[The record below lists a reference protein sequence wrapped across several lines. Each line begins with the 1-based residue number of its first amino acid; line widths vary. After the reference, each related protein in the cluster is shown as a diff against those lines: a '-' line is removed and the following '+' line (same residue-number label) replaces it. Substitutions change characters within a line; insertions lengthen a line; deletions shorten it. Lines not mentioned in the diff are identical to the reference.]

1 MFDAKVLKVLIS
13 APGDTASAVA
23 AAIDALHGLNGSR
36 AERDGVMILPRH
48 WQSDAIPLLHTDGG
62 QGVINQQLVDS
73 ADIVVALFD
82 SRLGQATPNA
92 VSGTAEEIE
101 RALAAGKPI
110 HVYFSDEPIPRDA
123 DLEQL
128 AGLQKFRKELEGKG
142 LLGIYANS
150 NDLAYRVRA
159 AIEHDIDQMDL
170 GGQTVPSRPPT
181 TEHAMPRLRYDE
193 GRKRV
198 ILENRSPTVR
208 ADQLTLEVLEQGP
221 FRLFYDGEPFDL
233 PPLAEASFPI
243 TLAWG
248 ANKIVVRI
256 RWLENGEMQEETI
269 TLTF

>member
-13 APGDTASAVA
+13 APGDTADEVEAV
-23 AAIDALHGLNGSR
+23 IDGLHGLNSSR
-36 AERDGVMILPRH
+36 AERDGVIILPRH
-48 WQSDAIPLLHTDGG
+48 WKSDAIPLLNNKGG
-62 QGVINQQLVDS
+62 QGVINTQLVDS

-101 RALAAGKPI
+101 RASTAGKPV

-123 DLEQL
+123 DFDQL
-128 AGLQKFRKELEGKG
+128 ARLREFRKELEGKG
-142 LLGIYANS
+142 LLGFYANP
-150 NDLAYRVRA
+150 NDLAYEVRA

-170 GGQTVPSRPPT
+170 GGRTLPNRPPT

-198 ILENRSPTVR
+198 VLENKSRTVK
-208 ADQLTLEVLEQGP
+208 AEQLTLEILEKGP
-221 FRLFYDGEPFDL
+221 FRLFYDGEPLDL

-248 ANKIVVRI
+248 ANKIVLRI
-256 RWLENGEMQEETI
+256 RWLESGEIHEETI